1 MKRLCI
7 LAAAAVMTG
16 AAVFAAPKF
25 SLSAGAGGLFSIN
38 GIYRIKTGADSQ
50 TITAVGGGAYVF
62 FDAVFAETTVE
73 FFGGLL
79 NGNIPDDWSSTGLN
93 LSFLGKYPFVLG
105 RLTLFPL
112 AGIDYRIALSI
123 MDEMGRPWPVSDTRE
138 YNALWFQFGG
148 GADYAITESLYL
160 RGEFLYGF
168 RLRNKEEKD
177 DIRTAGTWGLRAR
190 YKIGRGPTLKIAVG
204 YKFF

>member
-1 MKRLCI
+1 M
-7 LAAAAVMTG
+7 MG

-25 SLSAGAGGLFSIN
+25 SLSAGAGGLFSTS
-38 GIYRIKTGADSQ
+38 GIYRIKTGVDNQ
-50 TITAVGGGAYVF
+50 TITAVGGGGYVF
-62 FDAVFAETTVE
+62 FDAAFIEMTVE
-73 FFGGLL
+73 FFGGAL
-79 NGNIPDDWSSTGLN
+79 NGNIPDDWSYTALN
-93 LSFLGKYPFVLG
+93 LSFLGKFPLILG
-105 RLTLFPL
+105 PLTLFPL
-112 AGIDYRIALSI
+112 AGADYRIALSVK
-123 MDEMGRPWPVSDTRE
+123 DELGGSAWPVSDTRE

-148 GADYAITESLYL
+148 GADYSITKSLYL

-190 YKIGRGPTLKIAVG
+190 YKLGRGPTLKIAVG